1 MIERHF
7 VMNLDRISGERNAEH
22 PGKKQEIIKG
32 KAFMHFYDP
41 EAADVPGTFN
51 SMLVL
56 AIERSYLQELYA
68 QLMTE
73 HDPKNP
79 KDAADTLLQATAS
92 LDDLMEDNYY
102 DPDNIYAAIVVTG

>member
-32 KAFMHFYDP
+32 KAFMHFFDP

-73 HDPKNP
+73 HDPEHPVNVE
-79 KDAADTLLQATAS
+79 DTVVHAS
-92 LDDLMEDNYY
+92 PSLSDLMEDDYF
-102 DPDNIYAAIVVTG
+102 DPDHIYAAIVVQG

>member
-1 MIERHF
+1 MIERNF
-7 VMNLDRISGERNAEH
+7 VLNLDRISGGRTAEH

-32 KAFMHFYDP
+32 KAFIHFFDP

-73 HDPKNP
+73 HDPENP
-79 KDAADTLLQATAS
+79 KAVADTLVQGTAS
-92 LDDLMEDNYY
+92 LDDLMEDNYF